1 MEHCTFL
8 ICLLAN
14 RSNIDRNNHFSM
26 QSIYFTEE
34 HELFRESL
42 RDFIKLEITPF
53 EAEWEKNGKID
64 RRLFRKMGEMGFLGL
79 EFPEEYGGM
88 GLDFMYTTVLAEEM
102 GYQCT
107 AGTTTTVSAH
117 VYLALNYVARGGSEF
132 LKEKYL
138 APGIEGTKVGAL
150 AMSEPFAGS
159 DLKAMRTVG
168 RREGDYYIING
179 SKTFITNGY
188 YGDFFVTAVK
198 TETGISMIIIDA
210 DSEGVSKSKL
220 DKLGLKSSD
229 TAEIA
234 FADVKV
240 PVENVIG
247 EEGKGFYYMMDS
259 LQVERLSTAQFNV
272 GGMQRILDMTL
283 QYMSERSAF
292 GRTINKFQ
300 ALRHQIADMATEVEA
315 WKNFMHHTS
324 FRLSRGEFVV
334 KECSMLKLKTSDLIN
349 EIAYK
354 CLQMYGGYG
363 FMEEYPIAR
372 IYRDVRVIPIYAGT
386 SEIMKEIIAKIVI
399 DGVEYK
405 PAYH

>member
-1 MEHCTFL
+1 
-8 ICLLAN
+8 
-14 RSNIDRNNHFSM
+14 
-26 QSIYFTEE
+26 
-34 HELFRESL
+34 
-42 RDFIKLEITPF
+42 
-53 EAEWEKNGKID
+53 
-64 RRLFRKMGEMGFLGL
+64 
-79 EFPEEYGGM
+79 
-88 GLDFMYTTVLAEEM
+88 M
-102 GYQCT
+102 GYHCT
-107 AGTTTTVSAH
+107 AGTTTTISAH
-117 VYLALNYVARGGSEF
+117 VYLALNYVARGGSDF

-159 DLKAMRTVG
+159 DLKSMRTVG
-168 RREGDYYIING
+168 RREGDHYIING

-198 TETGISMIIIDA
+198 TETGLSMIVIDA
-210 DSEGVSKSKL
+210 DAEGVSKSKL

-240 PVENVIG
+240 PVENIIG
-247 EEGKGFYYMMDS
+247 GEGKGFYYMIDS

-272 GGMQRILDMTL
+272 GGMQKILDMTL

>member
-1 MEHCTFL
+1 M
-8 ICLLAN
+8 
-14 RSNIDRNNHFSM
+14 
-26 QSIYFTEE
+26 YFTEE

-42 RDFIKLEITPF
+42 RDFLKLEVTPF
-53 EAEWEKNGKID
+53 ELEWEKNGKID

-107 AGTTTTVSAH
+107 AGTTTTISAH
-117 VYLALNYVARGGSEF
+117 VYLALNYVARGGSDF
-132 LKEKYL
+132 LKKKYL

-168 RREGDYYIING
+168 RREGDHYIING

-198 TETGISMIIIDA
+198 TETGLSMIVIDA
-210 DSEGVSKSKL
+210 DLEGVSKNKL
-220 DKLGLKSSD
+220 DKLGLRSSD

-240 PVENVIG
+240 PVENIIG

-292 GRTINKFQ
+292 GKTINKFQ
-300 ALRHQIADMATEVEA
+300 ALRHQIADMATEMEA
-315 WKNFMHHTS
+315 WKHFMHHTS